1 MQIGNLIVED
11 SHNIIALIGLT
22 DVFEEMLDFEIED
35 EDVHGTLRDYP
46 RHRNKFIELGVIN
59 EE

>member
-1 MQIGNLIVED
+1 VED
-11 SHNIIALIGLT
+11 SHNILALIGLT